1 MERCTKIEQI
11 LISPT
16 SNQLNQSFQIQ
27 QSPILLQPVSGLG
40 LTITP
45 LDLSSSK
52 HSSLD
57 QQENSLTTIRPST
70 QPGYF
75 ISINYLNKI
84 FVE

>member
-57 QQENSLTTIRPST
+57 QQEIRPST

-75 ISINYLNKI
+75 ISIDYLNKI
-84 FVE
+84 FIE